1 MGKINVLEKHV
12 AELIAAGEV
21 VERPASVIKE
31 LLENAIDAG
40 CTVLT
45 VEIQN
50 GGTTL
55 MRVTDNGGGLDP
67 EDIPKAFLR
76 HATSKVR
83 QEDDLLSI
91 ATLGFRGEA
100 LASIAAVSRVELLTC
115 TDGAMGGYRYTIE
128 GGVETAFHE
137 AGCPRG
143 TSVIVRDLFYNVP
156 ARMKFLKKDIT
167 ESNAISAIMDR
178 IALSHPEIS
187 VRLIRDGKETLR
199 TPGDGRLKSA
209 IFAVYGR
216 EFTSDLLEVNYTL
229 AGVTVSG
236 YVTKPAAARPNRN
249 RQVFFIN
256 GRYVKTLTAMAA
268 IEQAYKGVLMAGK
281 FPVCVLH
288 IEMTPAV
295 VDVNVHPSK
304 TEVRFTNDKP
314 VFDAVYHGVKS
325 ALMTG
330 DIPREI
336 ALPETP
342 APTVFPERVQMKLND
357 LVAKTTERAAE
368 NAVRI
373 LPGIPIQNGE
383 RPRTPI
389 PYQPPVRYAPP
400 PASIDI
406 DVEPEEMVRAS
417 VPLPEINSAKPEP
430 GLPYEKR
437 EPLQEEP
444 VRPVSP
450 LLAEELPV
458 RFVGEAFTT
467 YALFELGERL
477 VFMDKHA
484 AHERIL
490 YESLKKTGRETHA
503 QLLLSPLS
511 LTPQKEEFSA
521 LIENQALLSQSG
533 YEIEEFGPGTLLLRA
548 VPSILDQADAASLL
562 LEIAQGLLSGTGTD
576 TGELDWIY
584 HNIACRAAIK
594 AGTASFEQELVELV
608 RQVLRDPNLRYCPH
622 GRPTT
627 LILTRRELEKQFGRI
642 V

>member
-1 MGKINVLEKHV
+1 LGKINLLDRHV

-21 VERPASVIKE
+21 VERPASVVKE
-31 LLENAIDAG
+31 LVENAIDAG
-40 CTVLT
+40 CTLLT

-55 MRVTDNGGGLDP
+55 MRVTDNGSGLEP

-83 QEDDLLSI
+83 LEDDLLSI
-91 ATLGFRGEA
+91 STLGFRGEA

-115 TDGAMGGYRYTIE
+115 TEGALGGHRYKIDGGE
-128 GGVETAFHE
+128 ETDFRE
-137 AGCPRG
+137 VGCPKG

-167 ESNAISAIMDR
+167 ESNAISAIIDR

-199 TPGDGRLKSA
+199 TSGDGKLKSA
-209 IFAVYGR
+209 IFAVYGKD
-216 EFTSDLLEVNYTL
+216 FTSGLLETNYTL

-236 YVTKPAAARPNRN
+236 YVSKPAAARPNRN

-268 IEQAYKGVLMAGK
+268 IEQAYKGSLMAGK

-314 VFDAVYHGVKS
+314 IFDAVYHGVKS
-325 ALMTG
+325 ALMAG
-330 DIPREI
+330 DVPREI
-336 ALPETP
+336 ALPKP
-342 APTVFPERVQMKLND
+342 PMPTVFPEQAQMRLND
-357 LVAKTTERAAE
+357 LVEKTSERAAE
-368 NAVRI
+368 NPYRV
-373 LPGIPIQNGE
+373 LPGFPIQQNPE
-383 RPRTPI
+383 RPRTPV
-389 PYQPPVRYAPP
+389 PYQPPVRYAP

-406 DVEPEEMVRAS
+406 DVEPEEPAQPIYPPTAGFTQPKPEVFSAERKPETNEPERPS
-417 VPLPEINSAKPEP
+417 VPL
-430 GLPYEKR
+430 G
-437 EPLQEEP
+437 
-444 VRPVSP
+444 
-450 LLAEELPV
+450 AEELPV
-458 RFVGEAFTT
+458 RFLGEAFTT
-467 YALFELGERL
+467 YALFEVGDRL
-477 VFMDKHA
+477 VLMDKHA

-490 YESLKKTGRETHA
+490 YEALKKTGRDTYA
-503 QLLLSPLS
+503 QLLLSPVS

-521 LIENQALLSQSG
+521 LIENQALLSRAG
-533 YEIEEFGPGTLLLRA
+533 YEIEEFGPGTLLIRA

-576 TGELDWIY
+576 TGALDWIY

-594 AGTASFEQELVELV
+594 AGTPSLEQELLELI
-608 RQVLRDPNLRYCPH
+608 RQIFRNPDLRYCPH

-627 LILTRRELEKQFGRI
+627 VVLTRKELEKQFGR
-642 V
+642 VL